1 MEMTEDSDI
10 QAIQMKAELDR
21 GGKESITVYSCNCSI
36 EALKRSE
43 EAIDAADLVSE
54 KHSFH
59 PFPCDFSISGFLK
72 WLSYDP
78 CREVILQKQDI
89 CLSDV
94 EDKRVAGLNDFSSL
108 KECKCCLGGGGFCDL
123 DIHAVDITTS
133 QDANIDCSMFR
144 CIETW
149 WPTFIQRL
157 W

>member
-1 MEMTEDSDI
+1 MHFFPSFS
-10 QAIQMKAELDR
+10 
-21 GGKESITVYSCNCSI
+21 GKESITVYSCDCSI
-36 EALKRSE
+36 EALKRAE
-43 EAIDAADLVSE
+43 EVIDAADLVSE

-72 WLSYDP
+72 RLSYDP
-78 CREVILQKQDI
+78 CREVILPKQDI

-108 KECKCCLGGGGFCDL
+108 KECKCCLSGGGFCDL
-123 DIHAVDITTS
+123 DIHAVGITTS
-133 QDANIDCSMFR
+133 QDANINCSMFR

-149 WPTFIQRL
+149 WPTSIQRL